1 MYFPCFLNRKRIKM
15 PKSTQ
20 NLQPKSYVVKCA
32 KIEKKKNPFYHEYQ
46 PNMESDMLYLIQ
58 PSLCISITLH
68 TQGCHR
74 PRCVINHLTDQKT
87 HTAAPAL
94 LCLWLHCCTPGYI

>member
-32 KIEKKKNPFYHEYQ
+32 KIEKKKKIHFTMNTNPIWSQICY
-46 PNMESDMLYLIQ
+46 
-58 PSLCISITLH
+58 T
-68 TQGCHR
+68 
-74 PRCVINHLTDQKT
+74 
-87 HTAAPAL
+87 
-94 LCLWLHCCTPGYI
+94 